1 MLIFAL
7 GIWIIPMTLIF
18 APCRRLVLLVAR
30 LQQIEASIM
39 RTRSSP
45 PAVWRRIA
53 RIQTLSITLWRETG
67 SNSWSRYA
75 MAFHQVGS
83 PHYCSSLHSELGEYR
98 PTPLVHEQYSLAAV
112 FVKASM
118 YCPAQL
124 HSLSRFPNQI
134 NHLQVDFRVYSAK
147 WSISIDGNPDCNL
160 FIPCNIFL
168 AVSFSCTA
176 YWMCIRLSAYD
187 GSGNW

>member
-1 MLIFAL
+1 MAL
-7 GIWIIPMTLIF
+7 VSSGGQP
-18 APCRRLVLLVAR
+18 
-30 LQQIEASIM
+30 SIVFF
-39 RTRSSP
+39 P
-45 PAVWRRIA
+45 
-53 RIQTLSITLWRETG
+53 
-67 SNSWSRYA
+67 
-75 MAFHQVGS
+75 
-83 PHYCSSLHSELGEYR
+83 SLFKSGEYQ

-134 NHLQVDFRVYSAK
+134 NHLQVDFTVYSAK

-168 AVSFSCTA
+168 AVSFSCT
-176 YWMCIRLSAYD
+176 Y
-187 GSGNW
+187 